1 MIKEMVMKNNN
12 KKENKQCLVNNAK
25 AELQKTQALSVSE
38 FVTDK
43 LLMMK
48 NDKLKNSIILRDKI
62 LDKIETPSKQMLDRI
77 QAEQSLVEDIQAEVE
92 SLDTTLYL
100 SLEQVNRAISM
111 LRMVDP
117 KLASELQNA
126 VVLKH
131 KAKKSRTITKKR
143 L

>member
-1 MIKEMVMKNNN
+1 MKNN
-12 KKENKQCLVNNAK
+12 KTKENKQRLLNTAK

-43 LLMMK
+43 LLMK
-48 NDKLKNSIILRDKI
+48 NNDKLKNSIILRDKI
-62 LDKIETPSKQMLDRI
+62 LKKIEEPSKYLLDRI
-77 QAEQSLVEDIQAEVE
+77 EAEQSLIEEIQAEVE

-100 SLEQVNRAISM
+100 SLDQVNRAISA
-111 LRMVDP
+111 LRTVYP

-126 VVLKH
+126 VTLKH
-131 KAKKSRTITKKR
+131 KAKKDRTITKKR